1 MEILRECPV
10 CNGQSFENFLKC
22 KDYTVSQDLFQIV
35 NCTTCGFKFT
45 NPRPD
50 ANEIGRYYE
59 SAEYISHSNSK
70 KGLINKIYQVVR
82 KRAIDGK
89 IALINKEAGQL
100 EKSILDIGCGTGEFL
115 SVCKEKGWKTKG
127 IEPNDNARTQG
138 IKNYSLDIEG
148 EEALKGL
155 GNQYSIIS
163 MWHVLEHVHQLND
176 RVKQIYSL
184 LQSGGKAIIAVPN
197 YTSDDANRYK
207 EYWAAYDVPRHLY
220 HFSPESMEKLLKT
233 YDLRLITCKPMWF
246 DSFYVSMLSEKYKN
260 GKGNILKAVINGF
273 LSNLKAWGN
282 TKKCSSVI
290 YVICKSN

>member
-35 NCTTCGFKFT
+35 NCTSCGFKFT

-82 KRAIDGK
+82 KRAIDRK

-127 IEPNDNARTQG
+127 IEPNDNARAQG

-148 EEALKGL
+148 EEALKDL
-155 GNQYSIIS
+155 GSQFSVIS

-220 HFSPESMEKLLKT
+220 HFSPEIIKRIFAKEGMKHKRSL
-233 YDLRLITCKPMWF
+233 PMVF
-246 DSFYVSMLSEKYKN
+246 DSYYVSMLSEKYLN
-260 GKGNILKAVINGF
+260 GKNNLPSAFINGF
-273 LSNLKAWGN
+273 RSNMAA
-282 TKKCSSVI
+282 KKNPEKYSSVI
-290 YVICKSN
+290 YIFEK